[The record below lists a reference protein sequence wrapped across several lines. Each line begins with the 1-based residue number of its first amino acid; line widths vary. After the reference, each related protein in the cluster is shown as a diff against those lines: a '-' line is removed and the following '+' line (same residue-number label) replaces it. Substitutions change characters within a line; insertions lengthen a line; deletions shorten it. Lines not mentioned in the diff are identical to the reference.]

1 MDLET
6 DMTEKKKR
14 RLDIWVYIEL
24 SEDGS
29 PEKGSLELLTPGK
42 ELAGME
48 SGICT
53 AVILGKDTAAAVRTV
68 EAFGADRII
77 VVNDGGFDIYD
88 TEVYTSAMCGL
99 ILKYRPD
106 AALFSATQDG
116 RDLAPRIAGRLKT
129 GLTADCTGISYDKE
143 LERIIWTRPAFGGN
157 LMAEIYCRGSG
168 LQMGTVRQGVFEM
181 PEKTDCKRAEIIYE
195 EAEDPVC
202 RSARVLESIKEYSDD
217 GRDLEDSE
225 IIVAGGRGTGGEK
238 GFRLLEELAETLGA
252 GVGASRAA
260 VEAGYYPR
268 TRQIGQTGRTVA
280 PKLYIA
286 CGISGAVQHIAGM
299 SRAET
304 VVAIN
309 SDPEAPIHK
318 SADYSIVG
326 DMFEVIP
333 ELINLVKGKFKND

>member
-6 DMTEKKKR
+6 DMTAEKKK

-24 SEDGS
+24 SEDGRA
-29 PEKGSLELLTPGK
+29 EKGSLELLTPGK
-42 ELAGME
+42 KLAGIGLGM
-48 SGICT
+48 CT
-53 AVILGKDTAAAVRTV
+53 AVILGKDTSEAAVT
-68 EAFGADRII
+68 ADTFGADRVIAAESSS
-77 VVNDGGFDIYD
+77 FDTYD
-88 TEVYTSAMCGL
+88 TEVYTSVICGL
-99 ILKYRPD
+99 ISKYRPD
-106 AALFSATQDG
+106 ALLFSATQDG

-143 LERIIWTRPAFGGN
+143 LDRIIWTRPAFGGN

-168 LQMGTVRQGVFEM
+168 PQMGTVRQGVFEM
-181 PEKTDCKRAEIIYE
+181 PEKRSCGRAEIIH
-195 EAEDPVC
+195 EAVNAPIC
-202 RSARVLESIKEYSDD
+202 RSTRVLESVKEASDD
-217 GRDLEDSE
+217 GKNLEDSE

-238 GFRLLEELAETLGA
+238 GFLLLEELAETLGA

-333 ELINLVKGKFKND
+333 ELIDLLKDGNKNG

>member
-181 PEKTDCKRAEIIYE
+181 PEKTDCKKAEIIYE
-195 EAEDPVC
+195 KAEVSVC